1 MRGGPTVATLADAAA
16 GTRDACLLACLLV
29 PQIDP
34 SVAAYVDAYV
44 AGWALS
50 RRTTSPEPVE
60 HGWHVLTGTETEPER
75 YVLTGGDAEDIRR
88 VMRAMPRSGSH
99 VKFAGDRDDW
109 LILADA
115 EWEVDPTGWFMAYD
129 PRPQMQRPSGTA
141 PDGRP
146 DHGDD

>member
-1 MRGGPTVATLADAAA
+1 M
-16 GTRDACLLACLLV
+16 